1 MFTLSSA
8 FCLRIN
14 ASVIICL
21 EPFPEHQNVCFCQ
34 FYPTLYKVALCRD
47 ILTASLDYS
56 IVTVILVL
64 HEKRQA
70 QSHLGL
76 SRYSSFC
83 LDDPIGIWPAPSSKS
98 DSFKSSQYQP
108 TGHAIPPCTKRSRS
122 VSPSPCFILL
132 HPTYHL
138 LY

>member
-14 ASVIICL
+14 VSVIICL

-34 FYPTLYKVALCRD
+34 FYSTLYKVALGRD
-47 ILTASLDYS
+47 ILTASIDYS

-70 QSHLGL
+70 WSHLGL
-76 SRYSSFC
+76 SRYSSLC
-83 LDDPIGIWPAPSSKS
+83 LDAPIGAWPARSSKS
-98 DSFKSSQYQP
+98 
-108 TGHAIPPCTKRSRS
+108 
-122 VSPSPCFILL
+122 VSK
-132 HPTYHL
+132 
-138 LY
+138 